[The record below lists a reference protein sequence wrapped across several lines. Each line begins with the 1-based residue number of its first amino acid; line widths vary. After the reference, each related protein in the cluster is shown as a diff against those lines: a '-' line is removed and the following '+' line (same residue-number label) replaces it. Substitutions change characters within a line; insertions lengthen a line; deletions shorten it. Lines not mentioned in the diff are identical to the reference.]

1 MSTAH
6 TLGDTGSLH
15 LGRVTDN
22 DDPERRG
29 RVKVALQALEVE
41 LWASVANAS
50 AGEGYGTSFLPRREE
65 VVVVAF
71 ISPELP
77 IVLGSLWSGQSS
89 APGEPDPVED
99 HYVVRT
105 PAGTVMEYDDGDG
118 PAVEIRTPQGYR
130 LRVTDGAGGEAVLE
144 RGGQSV
150 TLTADAVA
158 VRSSSQVTV
167 DASTVTVNAASV
179 TVNAGISRF
188 SGVVQADT
196 VITNAVVS
204 SSYSPG
210 AGNIW

>member
-1 MSTAH
+1 MTTAH
-6 TLGDTGSLH
+6 GLGETGSLH
-15 LGRVTDN
+15 LARVTDN

-29 RVKVALQALEVE
+29 RVRVALQALDLE

-50 AGEGYGTSFLPRREE
+50 AGQGYGTSFLPRREE

-71 ISPELP
+71 VSPELP

-89 APGEPDPVED
+89 APDEPDPVED

-118 PAVEIRTPQGYR
+118 PAVEIRTAQGYR
-130 LRVTDGAGGEAVLE
+130 LRLTDGGGGEALLE

-150 TLTADAVA
+150 TLSADGVA
-158 VRSSSQVTV
+158 VRSSGQVTV

-179 TVNAGISRF
+179 TVNAGMSRF